1 MPRDVACVVL
11 IIELLPMQSDLTSIV
26 KWQTI
31 VVAGVLDSAGT
42 YRSAVLLFKLVSL
55 LVGYTKFSFYQG
67 IVVPGSFGL
76 TGARD
81 GRLVDAQSA
90 GCCSL

>member
-1 MPRDVACVVL
+1 MRGFVRGFDNR
-11 IIELLPMQSDLTSIV
+11 IIAYAVYKLKILPSIV
-26 KWQTI
+26 KCQTI
-31 VVAGVLDSAGT
+31 VVAGVVDVAGT
-42 YRSAVLLFKLVSL
+42 YGSAVLLFKL
-55 LVGYTKFSFYQG
+55 LVGYNKFSFYQDMSR
-67 IVVPGSFGL
+67 PSFGL

>member
-1 MPRDVACVVL
+1 MRGFVRGFDNR
-11 IIELLPMQSDLTSIV
+11 IIAHAVQLEILPSIV
-26 KWQTI
+26 KCQTI
-31 VVAGVLDSAGT
+31 VVAGVVDVPGT
-42 YRSAVLLFKLVSL
+42 YGSAVLLFKL
-55 LVGYTKFSFYQG
+55 LVGYNKFSFYQDMSR
-67 IVVPGSFGL
+67 PSFGL